1 MEQSWTPPG
10 GTVTAP
16 SAAPPSQPVAA
27 PPPVGQPSWPTPTAP
42 FGAPIEPT
50 PSLAAQMFLGKGRLP
65 RLGYLA
71 WLAGVFAA
79 TFGVSFVV
87 GFAVGI
93 TGGSPESGAA
103 LAQLVTL
110 PITWVSIC
118 AGIRRLHDMGKSGWT
133 MLCVLIPIVNIGLL
147 LFLLFNGG
155 EERPNEYG
163 PQSGQV

>member
-16 SAAPPSQPVAA
+16 SAASPSQPVTA
-27 PPPVGQPSWPTPTAP
+27 PPPVGQPSWPTPTAQ

-71 WLAGVFAA
+71 WLAGVWGA
-79 TFGVSFVV
+79 TFAVAFVV
-87 GFAVGI
+87 GLAVGLS
-93 TGGSPESGAA
+93 GGSADSGAA

-110 PITWVSIC
+110 PLSWIAIS

-133 MLCVLIPIVNIGLL
+133 MLCLLIPIVNVGLF

-155 EERPNEYG
+155 EDRPNGYG
-163 PQSGQV
+163 PQPGQV